1 MKQNLFTNSPKE
13 IPDEIFET
21 LAENKNIK
29 IEKIISKGHSSPESF
44 WYDQEENEWV
54 ILLKGKA
61 KLRFENNT
69 TTELLPGDFVNI
81 PKHVKHRVDWTD
93 PEIET
98 IWLAVFYK

>member
-1 MKQNLFTNSPKE
+1 MKQNLFTNIPKE

>member
-1 MKQNLFTNSPKE
+1 MKQNLFTNIPKE

-61 KLRFENNT
+61 KLQFENNT

-93 PEIET
+93 PEVET